1 MIVRILGEG
10 QYELDQAQVASLE
23 GLDKDLLAALE
34 ASDEPRF
41 HEVLQRLV
49 DKVRADGEPVAPDR
63 FVPSDLTVP
72 NAGASLA
79 EVRELMNSEDGGE
92 S

>member
-10 QYELDQAQVASLE
+10 QFELDQDEVASLE
-23 GLDKDLLAALE
+23 DLDKQLLAALE
-34 ASDEPRF
+34 ASDEPKF
-41 HEVLQRLV
+41 HEVLRRLV
-49 DKVRADGEPVAPDR
+49 ESVRAAGKPVGPDR

-72 NAGASLA
+72 SETASLA
-79 EVRELMNSEDGGE
+79 ELRELMNSEDVGE

>member
-10 QYELDQAQVASLE
+10 QFELDQDQVASLE
-23 GLDKDLLAALE
+23 DLDKQLLAALE

-41 HEVLQRLV
+41 HEVLGHLV
-49 DKVRADGEPVAPDR
+49 ERVRKAGKPVRPDR

-72 NAGASLA
+72 NESASLA
-79 EVRELMNSEDGGE
+79 ELRELMNSEDVGE